1 MILLTNEEK
10 NYIVSKKY
18 VIYGTKDLVLMMT
31 MKNIIKS
38 EIMVITLENIE
49 ELLIIFVTSDTKC
62 QKKFL

>member
-49 ELLIIFVTSDTKC
+49 ELLIILVT
-62 QKKFL
+62 